1 MIKYSKHFLSVAVA
15 AIASV
20 FVVSAV
26 AQEQAQE
33 QEYATILEE
42 VIVTANK
49 RTETMQDVAVTMSAM
64 TEEGLDQMGVSNFE
78 DFARSMASLNY
89 TTVGPNKLKLIVRG
103 LSEGPPENL
112 DYQIQS
118 TVSIYIDETPITSAV
133 ATPDLHVLDLER
145 IELLRGPQ
153 GTLYGAGS
161 MGGTLKMVT
170 NKPDPSG
177 FSGRLDG
184 TYSNTHGGDDN
195 YELSAVLNVPAG
207 DKNAF
212 RFVAYTKEDGGFIDN
227 TATGEENWNT
237 VETSGGRLTW
247 LLMPNENW
255 DITSTYMHQTADV
268 IGRNRYDVELGDL
281 LFYGPAPDSQ
291 KDTIDLFNFNVAY
304 HGWSFADLVSST
316 SYYKGRND
324 FWFDWSAVGYGAA
337 EALFFFTGTEPIVWQ
352 NIDQD
357 YKVLSEELRLVST
370 GDGPSTW
377 TAGLFLDSE
386 ETAYDQT
393 VWANDLETLMSIT
406 PDPPFGSPSVQ
417 PGGVAYLGEDVIFYG
432 ENEHTVEQLALFGE
446 YTYAFNDSW
455 SGTIGAR
462 WFRVDMENDS
472 FSVGAQNMITGVATT
487 AAVARL
493 IEAGIDPT
501 PGAVFAEV
509 LSSTGL
515 VDGVVSDTDDGVNPR
530 FAVEYRPNDSLL
542 TYALASKGYRI
553 GGVNSGLATGL
564 GAPATYGPDS
574 LWNYELGFKSTLAGG
589 RMTLNG
595 AIYYLDWSDIIS
607 VAGIEGFR
615 YRINGD
621 SASVSG
627 AELEWAF
634 QATENWYFN
643 AGISYNDSQLEDN
656 ICSDFISGTPC
667 TPESDDLIGLKG
679 DQLIGS
685 PKLSYTAAIRYDN
698 RLTDTL
704 DWRALLDFQHVGKS
718 YDRYNSSP
726 NAHEQ
731 GDYDVVNLRFTL
743 LTQNGWEFT
752 LFGRNLTDER
762 GVISSQFVQ
771 GDINPDQQWLRASVI
786 RPRTY
791 GVTVRYFF

>member
-1 MIKYSKHFLSVAVA
+1 MKKFLKRIITAAAAVSV
-15 AIASV
+15 V
-20 FVVSAV
+20 FIPLTAT
-26 AQEQAQE
+26 AQEQGQE
-33 QEYATILEE
+33 QMVLEE

-49 RTETMQDVAVTMSAM
+49 RTETMQDVAVSMSAM
-64 TEEGLDQMGVSNFE
+64 TEEGLDAMGVNNFE
-78 DFARSMASLNY
+78 DFACTMASLNY
-89 TTVGPNKLKLIVRG
+89 TSVGPNKLKLIVRG

-133 ATPDLHVLDLER
+133 ATPDLHVLDLAR

-161 MGGTLKMVT
+161 MGGTLKMMT
-170 NKPDPSG
+170 NQPDLDG

-184 TYSNTHGGDDN
+184 MYANIDGGDNN
-195 YELSAVLNVPAG
+195 YELSAVLNVPMG
-207 DKNAF
+207 EKNAM
-212 RFVAYTKEDGGFIDN
+212 RFVGYTKEDGGFIDN

-237 VETSGGRLTW
+237 VETSGGRLSW
-247 LLMPNENW
+247 LLRPNDNW
-255 DITSTYMHQTADV
+255 DIVSTYMHQTADV
-268 IGRNRYDVELGDL
+268 IGRNRYEPELGDL

-291 KDTIDLFNFNVAY
+291 KDTIDLFNVKIDY

-352 NIDQD
+352 NIDQT
-357 YKVLSEELRLVST
+357 YEVLAQELRLVST

-377 TAGLFLDSE
+377 TAGLFIDSE
-386 ETAYDQT
+386 ETDYDQT

-406 PDPPFGSPSVQ
+406 PDPPFGSSSVQ
-417 PGGVAYLGEDVIFYG
+417 PGGVAYLGDDVIFYG
-432 ENEHTVEQLALFGE
+432 ENQHTVDQLALFGE
-446 YTYAFNDSW
+446 YTYAFSDKW

-462 WFRVDMENDS
+462 WFKVDMKNDS

-487 AAVARL
+487 AAIARL
-493 IEAGIDPT
+493 IEAGIEPT

-509 LSSTGL
+509 LSSQGL
-515 VDGVVSDTDDGVNPR
+515 VDGVVSDSDDGVNPR
-530 FAVEYRPNDSLL
+530 FALEYRPTDNLL
-542 TYALASKGYRI
+542 TYGLASKGYRI
-553 GGVNSGLATGL
+553 GGVNSGLAIGF
-564 GAPATYGPDS
+564 GAPATYGPDE

-615 YRINGD
+615 YRINGGK
-621 SASVSG
+621 ASVTG

-643 AGISYNDSQLEDN
+643 AGLSYNDTQLEDN
-656 ICSDFISGTPC
+656 ICNDFISGTPC
-667 TPESDDLIGLKG
+667 TPESEDLIGLKG
-679 DQLIGS
+679 DQLIGA
-685 PKLSYTAAIRYDN
+685 PKMSYTAAVRYEN

-704 DWRALLDFQHVGKS
+704 DWQALLDFQHVGKS
-718 YDRYNSSP
+718 YDRYNSQP
-726 NAHEQ
+726 NAQEQ
-731 GDYDVVNLRFTL
+731 GDYDVVNLRLSL
-743 LTQNGWEFT
+743 LTQTGWEFS

-762 GVISSQFVQ
+762 GVISAQYVQ
-771 GDINPDQQWLRASVI
+771 GEINPAQDWLRWTVI